1 MEQGVAVSRGWKLGK
16 VGKGF
21 GLIPVS
27 YGVKAIGGRSQ
38 GWLGSLLTQT
48 PVRVKCNCHPEFLR
62 YVIPPLPL
70 GCFL

>member
-38 GWLGSLLTQT
+38 GWLVSLLTQT
-48 PVRVKCNCHPEFLR
+48 PVSEVQLSRRILR
-62 YVIPPLPL
+62 YVMPPLPL